1 MTLEA
6 ILEMARSAS
15 TRKLAVAAAE
25 DADVL
30 NAVTRAAGLSLI
42 EPVLIGD
49 EKKIRAIAAD
59 QGYSLEGC
67 TLVDLP
73 DHTDAARHAVA
84 LAREGEVQAIM
95 KGQLHSSILMKAIL
109 NKETGIRKG
118 AVLSHVGIIQCPK
131 LNRLLFLTDGAMCTY
146 PDLEQKVAIINN
158 AVTVAHRLGVETPR
172 VACLCAV
179 ETVNPKMQ
187 PTLDAAVLSLM
198 NQRGQIKGCLVDGP
212 LALDNA
218 VSPEAAEQKG
228 VKSPVD
234 VKGNADI
241 LLVPNIEAGNLLL
254 KASRNLADCMTV
266 GLVAGATVPVIM
278 SSRADTADNKLYAI
292 ACAVY
297 QPELK
302 RGK

>member
-1 MTLEA
+1 
-6 ILEMARSAS
+6 
-15 TRKLAVAAAE
+15 
-25 DADVL
+25 
-30 NAVTRAAGLSLI
+30 
-42 EPVLIGD
+42 
-49 EKKIRAIAAD
+49 
-59 QGYSLEGC
+59 
-67 TLVDLP
+67 
-73 DHTDAARHAVA
+73 
-84 LAREGEVQAIM
+84 M

-118 AVLSHVGIIQCPK
+118 AVLSHVGILQCPK
-131 LNRLLFLTDGAMCTY
+131 FDRLLFLTDGAMCTY
-146 PDLEQKVAIINN
+146 PDLEQKIAIINN
-158 AVTVAHRLGVETPR
+158 AVAVARRLGVETPK

-198 NQRGQIKGCLVDGP
+198 NQRGQIKDCLVDGP

-218 VSPEAAEQKG
+218 LSPEAAEHKG
-228 VKSPVD
+228 VKSPLD

-254 KASRNLADCMTV
+254 KASRYLADCMTV
-266 GLVAGATVPVIM
+266 GLVAGASVPVIM

-297 QPELK
+297 QPEI
-302 RGK
+302 